1 MIFDPGGEIA
11 KFMRVHQIYSKA
23 FKSSAIQKLLSPN
36 SKGAHKLADELGIGV
51 STLYA
56 WRKES
61 AIINTT
67 MENKSLNSTKNW
79 TPEEKLEAVIKTA
92 SMSEHE
98 LGEYLRNQGLY
109 AADLKQWKKDCMN
122 ALKPNI
128 GRPKIDPEVFK
139 LRKKEQEL
147 ERELRQ
153 KDKALA
159 EFSARVILL
168 KKSHLLFGVDE
179 DNS

>member
-1 MIFDPGGEIA
+1 MSA
-11 KFMRVHQIYSKA
+11 QQIYSKA
-23 FKSSAIQKLLSPN
+23 FKTSAIQKLLSPN
-36 SKGAHKLADELGIGV
+36 SKGAHQLAAELGVGV

-67 MENKSLNSTKNW
+67 MENKNLSTGKNW

-98 LGEYLRNQGLY
+98 LGEFLRSRGLY
-109 AADLKQWKKDCMN
+109 AADLKQWKKDCTA
-122 ALKPNI
+122 ALKTNV
-128 GRPKIDPEVFK
+128 GRPKIDPEVLR

-168 KKSHLLFGVDE
+168 KKSHLLLGADE